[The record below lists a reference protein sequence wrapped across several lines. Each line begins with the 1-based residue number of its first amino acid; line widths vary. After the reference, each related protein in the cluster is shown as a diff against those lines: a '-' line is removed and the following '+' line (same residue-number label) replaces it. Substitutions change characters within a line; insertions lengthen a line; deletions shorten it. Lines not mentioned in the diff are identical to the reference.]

1 MSKIEQQVINTIKQ
15 RAKLGKQKY
24 GKTMDRRD
32 LSTRDWL
39 QHLQEELLDA
49 AVYVEKLKEKIN
61 SPPTIA
67 RKRVRFGALKNGDSF
82 TIEGV
87 TFIKVYGATN
97 TTYNFACPNDG
108 SLGWMK
114 DSCIVE
120 KFESN
125 P

>member
-61 SPPTIA
+61 TSTIS

-87 TFIKVYGATN
+87 MFIKVYGVTN
-97 TTYNFACPNDG
+97 TNYNFTSLHDG

-114 DSCIVE
+114 DSCSVE
-120 KFESN
+120 KFSIGQ
-125 P
+125 